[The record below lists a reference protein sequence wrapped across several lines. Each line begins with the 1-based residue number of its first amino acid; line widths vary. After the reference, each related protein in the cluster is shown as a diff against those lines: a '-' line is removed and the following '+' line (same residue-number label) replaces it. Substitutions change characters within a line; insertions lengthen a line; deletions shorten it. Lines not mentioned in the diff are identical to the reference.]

1 MGIVSGRSDFIRR
14 AIEMYLRTT
23 LPEIVEM
30 IKVSE
35 DNPNL
40 EEPIQLAAEKRRIPK
55 DNKLPKFLEESIQLA
70 AEKRRIPKDNEL
82 GKFLNTL
89 KTNSKDVYLQNTKML
104 YYK

>member
-40 EEPIQLAAEKRRIPK
+40 EEPIKR
-55 DNKLPKFLEESIQLA
+55 D